1 MTENN
6 DIDAPKE
13 RPKLP
18 EFRKTGE
25 RQYGIVMEAH
35 GDLQKLFHGQSDDF
49 GNLLVRQLF
58 LASGDKESNLDT
70 EGAAV
75 LITSEID
82 PRDPL
87 ESLLAA
93 QMAATHIAIMRHS
106 KKMADAEYLQQ
117 LEMHER
123 IFNKLTRTFT
133 TQMEAL
139 RKHRHGGKQTMT
151 VQHVNVSDGGRA
163 IVGNVDSGGRGSE

>member
-1 MTENN
+1 MTDNN
-6 DIDAPKE
+6 DVDSPKV
-13 RPKLP
+13 RPRLP
-18 EFRKTGE
+18 KFRQAGE
-25 RQYGIVMEAH
+25 RQYEIVMEAH
-35 GDLQKLFHGQSDDF
+35 GDLQKLFHGHSDDF

-58 LASGDKESNLDT
+58 HTSGDKETNLDT

-82 PRDPL
+82 PRDTL

-106 KKMADAEYLQQ
+106 RKMADADYLEQ

-139 RKHRHGGKQTMT
+139 RKHRHGGKQTVT
-151 VQHVNVSDGGRA
+151 VQHVNVSDGGQA
-163 IVGNVDSGGRGSE
+163 IVGSVRNERSKSG